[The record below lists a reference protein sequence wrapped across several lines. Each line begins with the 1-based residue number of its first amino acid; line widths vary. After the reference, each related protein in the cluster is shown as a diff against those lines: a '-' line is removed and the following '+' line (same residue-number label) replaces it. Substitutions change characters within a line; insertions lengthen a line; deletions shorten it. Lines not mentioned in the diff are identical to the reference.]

1 MHNGDFGRL
10 KDFDELQDI
19 ELPEKLPIL
28 PLREFIVFPHM
39 VTPLIIAREK
49 SLKLIEKVMD
59 GDKLIGLVA
68 QKDPEDED
76 PSARALYRYGTAGYV
91 LKRLIF
97 PDNSVRILVQGISR
111 IRINRYVRSKPYF
124 VAKITPVQ
132 EIIEK
137 DLEIDALT
145 SNISIQF
152 QKMITLVPSLP
163 EELQIAIM
171 NIDDPGKLADL
182 LISNLNVSIQE
193 KQDILEAENI
203 RERLLKLT
211 VLINRE
217 MQVLEMGSKI
227 QFQIQS
233 EINKNQ
239 REYFLREQ
247 LKAIQQELGESDD
260 KISEINELKQKIEQS
275 GMPEK
280 AQKEALRELSRLKKI
295 MPGSAEYTVARTYL
309 DWLVNMPWQKST
321 EDNVDIS
328 KAEKILNED
337 HYGLEDVKERILEFL
352 AVRKINQSMKGPILC
367 FMGPPGVGKTSLGQT
382 IARALNRKFIRIS
395 LGGMKDE
402 AEIRGHR
409 RTYIGALPGRI
420 IRGIHSIG
428 ANNPVFMLDEIDKIG
443 QDFRGDPSSALLE
456 VLDPEQNFS
465 FSDHY
470 LDVPFDLSKV
480 MFITTAN
487 YADPIPPA
495 LKDRLEII
503 ELPGY
508 TVEEKLAIAT
518 KHLIPR
524 QLSAHGLKKS
534 KLAIQKS
541 AIRKIVENYTRE
553 SGVRNLE
560 RELAKICRKV
570 ARIQVS
576 GKNDKI
582 TVTAENLKDFLG
594 PEKYY
599 GEIADRITEPGIATG
614 LAWTPYGGEI
624 LFVECSVVKGAR
636 GLTLTG
642 QMGDV
647 MKESA
652 QAALTYIRANSSRFE
667 LTPRDFSNTQI
678 HIHVPAGAIPK
689 DGPSAGITM
698 VVALISLLTKK
709 KVNPKIAL
717 TGEITLRGKVLPVGG
732 IKEKLLAARRAKI
745 KEVIVP
751 LKNENDLIKL
761 PEPLKRQ
768 LKIHLAN
775 TIEEVVKIV
784 FGK

>member
-28 PLREFIVFPHM
+28 PLRQFIVFPHM
-39 VTPLIIAREK
+39 VTPLIIARDK
-49 SLKLIEKVMD
+49 SLKLIENVMN
-59 GDKLIGLVA
+59 GNKLIGLVA
-68 QKDPEDED
+68 QKDAEEEE
-76 PSARALYRYGTAGYV
+76 PSARTLYRFGTAGYV
-91 LKRLIF
+91 LKKLIF
-97 PDNSVRILVQGISR
+97 PDNSVRVLTQGISR
-111 IRINRYVRSKPYF
+111 IRINRFVRSDPFF
-124 VAKITPVQ
+124 VAKIST
-132 EIIEK
+132 IHDTLEK
-137 DLEIDALT
+137 DIEIDALT

-152 QKMITLVPSLP
+152 QKMITLVPTLP

-182 LISNLNVSIQE
+182 LISNLNVSLQE
-193 KQDILEAENI
+193 KQEILEAENI

-211 VLINRE
+211 VMINRE

-227 QFQIQS
+227 QFQVQS

-239 REYFLREQ
+239 REFFLREQ
-247 LKAIQQELGESDD
+247 LKAIQQELGETDD
-260 KISEINELKQKIEQS
+260 KTSELNELKQKIEQS

-280 AQKEALRELSRLKKI
+280 AQEEALRELTRLKKI

-309 DWLVNMPWQKST
+309 DWLVNMPWQVST
-321 EDNVDIS
+321 QDNADLD
-328 KAEKILNED
+328 KAEKILNAD
-337 HYGLEDVKERILEFL
+337 HFGLADVKERILEFL
-352 AVRKINQSMKGPILC
+352 AVRKINQRMKGPILC
-367 FMGPPGVGKTSLGQT
+367 FMGPPGVGKTSLGQS

-420 IRGIHSIG
+420 IRSIHNVG

-443 QDFRGDPSSALLE
+443 QDFHGDPSSALLE
-456 VLDPEQNFS
+456 ALDPEQNFS

-487 YADPIPPA
+487 YPDPIPPA

-508 TVEEKLAIAT
+508 TVEEKLVIAT
-518 KHLIPR
+518 RHLLPKQLESHGLAKKHLT
-524 QLSAHGLKKS
+524 
-534 KLAIQKS
+534 IQKK
-541 AIRKIVENYTRE
+541 AIRKIIQDYTRE
-553 SGVRNLE
+553 AGVRNLD
-560 RELAKICRKV
+560 RELAKIFRKV
-570 ARIQVS
+570 ARKQAS
-576 GKNDKI
+576 GENEKI
-582 TVTAENLKDFLG
+582 TITPESLKEFLG
-594 PEKYY
+594 PEKFYS
-599 GEIADRITEPGIATG
+599 EISDRVSEPGIATG

-624 LFVECSVVKGAR
+624 LFVECTLVKGAK
-636 GLTLTG
+636 GLMLTG

-652 QAALTYIRANSSRFE
+652 QAALTYVRANSSRFG
-667 LTPRDFSNTQI
+667 LNKNDFEDTQF

-689 DGPSAGITM
+689 DGPSAGVTM
-698 VVALISLLTKK
+698 VVALLSLLTKK
-709 KVNPKIAL
+709 RVNPKIAM
-717 TGEITLRGKVLPVGG
+717 TGEITLRGKILPVGG
-732 IKEKLLAARRAKI
+732 IKEKLLAARRAHI
-745 KEVIVP
+745 KEVVLP
-751 LKNENDLIKL
+751 AKNTNDLIKL
-761 PEPLKRQ
+761 PEPLQKQ
-768 LKIHLAN
+768 LKIHLVEKIDEA
-775 TIEEVVKIV
+775 VKFI
-784 FGK
+784 FG

>member
-1 MHNGDFGRL
+1 
-10 KDFDELQDI
+10 
-19 ELPEKLPIL
+19 
-28 PLREFIVFPHM
+28 M

-49 SLKLIEKVMD
+49 SLKLIEDVMN

-68 QKDPEDED
+68 QKNPDDEE
-76 PSARALYRYGTAGYV
+76 PSARKLYRFGTAGYV
-91 LKRLIF
+91 LKKLIF
-97 PDNSVRILVQGISR
+97 PDNSVRVLVQGISR
-111 IRINRYVRSKPYF
+111 IRVNRFVKNKPFF
-124 VAKITPVQ
+124 VAKITPV
-132 EIIEK
+132 EEVVEK
-137 DLEIDALT
+137 DIEIEAMT

-182 LISNLNVSIQE
+182 LISNLNVSLQE
-193 KQDILEAENI
+193 KQEILEAENI

-247 LKAIQQELGESDD
+247 LKAIQQELGETDD
-260 KISEINELKQKIEQS
+260 RTSELNELQKKIEQS
-275 GMPEK
+275 GMPKK
-280 AQKEALRELSRLKKI
+280 AQKEAYRELDRLKKI

-309 DWLVNMPWQKST
+309 DWLVNMPWKISS
-321 EDNVDIS
+321 EDNHDLD

-337 HYGLEDVKERILEFL
+337 HYGLTDVKDRILDFL
-352 AVRKINQSMKGPILC
+352 AVRKMNHSMKGPILC
-367 FMGPPGVGKTSLGQT
+367 FVGPPGVGKTSLGHS
-382 IARALNRKFIRIS
+382 IARALNRKFVRIS

-409 RTYIGALPGRI
+409 RTYVGALPGRI
-420 IRGIHSIG
+420 IRGLHNVG
-428 ANNPVFMLDEIDKIG
+428 TNNPVFMLDEIDKIG

-518 KHLIPR
+518 SHLLPK
-524 QLSAHGLKKS
+524 QFEAHGLTKKH
-534 KLAIQKS
+534 LAIQKK
-541 AIRKIVENYTRE
+541 AIRKIIQDYTRE
-553 SGVRNLE
+553 AGVRNLD

-570 ARIQVS
+570 ARKQVS
-576 GKNDKI
+576 GSAEKI
-582 TVTAENLKDFLG
+582 SVTPQSLPELLG
-594 PEKYY
+594 PEKFYS
-599 GEIADRITEPGIATG
+599 EISDRVTEPGIATG

-624 LFVECSVVKGAR
+624 LFVECSQVKGGK
-636 GLTLTG
+636 GLMLTG

-652 QAALTYIRANSSRFE
+652 QAALTYVRANSAQFGLSKTDFE
-667 LTPRDFSNTQI
+667 DTQF

-709 KVNPKIAL
+709 RVNPKVAM
-717 TGEITLRGKVLPVGG
+717 TGEITLRGKILPVGG
-732 IKEKLLAARRAKI
+732 IKEKLLAARSAQI
-745 KEVIVP
+745 KEIVLP
-751 LKNENDLIKL
+751 EKNKNDLLKL
-761 PEPLKRQ
+761 PEPLQKQ
-768 LKIHLAN
+768 LKIHLV
-775 TIEEVVKIV
+775 EKIDDAIKII
-784 FGK
+784 FG